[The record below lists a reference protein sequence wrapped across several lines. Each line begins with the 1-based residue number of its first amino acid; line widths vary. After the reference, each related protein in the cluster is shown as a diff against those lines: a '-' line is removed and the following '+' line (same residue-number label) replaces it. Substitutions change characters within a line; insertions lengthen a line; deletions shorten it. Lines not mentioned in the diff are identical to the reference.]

1 MPTRQREDD
10 TQGNILGERGTFNY
24 IAGDGQVYN
33 MIQDV
38 SVASGVGNVFS
49 SDPAQGKLTTSQRL
63 GIKARYVLL
72 EGVDDPRKKKR
83 VVIGDPASAIMTGAN
98 TTATINGVVYRVATI
113 VGERRSLPRT
123 NPPVIPPE

>member
-24 IAGDGQVYN
+24 ISGNGQTYN

-38 SVASGVGNVFS
+38 SVAAGVGNTVS
-49 SDPAQGKLTTSQRL
+49 TDATQGRISTSDRI
-63 GIKARYVLL
+63 GIKARYVLV

-83 VVIGDPASAIMTGAN
+83 IVIGDPDSAIATGQN
-98 TTATINGVVYRVATI
+98 TTLTINGVAFRVTTI
-113 VGERRSLPRT
+113 VGERRSVPKT
-123 NPPVIPPE
+123 ETPVIPE